1 MLPESSCLDKFETD
15 EAFKIIIIV
24 RAGVMVRVL
33 ALAADVN
40 WVGSQYQRE
49 VLKIIGIICSEGS
62 SLGEYYVNFRS

>member
-1 MLPESSCLDKFETD
+1 MDKFETD
-15 EAFKIIIIV
+15 EAFKIIIIIV
-24 RAGVMVRVL
+24 RAGVMVKVL
-33 ALAADVN
+33 AALAADVN